1 MSDSAPQSRLQPPL
15 PPPTNPPFQPRTTT
29 RPAAPPASAATW
41 TRSSAASR
49 RCSSRTKSRSLRRRT
64 GAHISAESRPMSAI
78 SRLSLT
84 RPAAPQAKQPRRHP
98 PWRRAHDVVQGPPRS
113 PPARPAPPRV
123 GGRPRLSPSRL
134 RLRLPAPDRVG
145 RGGGGAL
152 PGLPHLR
159 RPLQEGVA
167 SPSQTSSREGDSH
180 PPPLSSA
187 RRTSASSPRSRS
199 RPRQPTRNGRDA
211 DYAIRQAP
219 TRAEAAVESL
229 RAGGDVQQF
238 CRDLQMDA
246 RVLFWPVEEP
256 RPSQFGLGQSP
267 DSEAMYFLC
276 T

>member
-15 PPPTNPPFQPRTTT
+15 PPPTNPPAQPRTTT

-123 GGRPRLSPSRL
+123 GGRPRLSPSGSVFL
-134 RLRLPAPDRVG
+134 LPTVSDEEA
-145 RGGGGAL
+145 AAHY
-152 PGLPHLR
+152 PGYHTCD
-159 RPLQEGVA
+159 V
-167 SPSQTSSREGDSH
+167 PSKKES
-180 PPPLSSA
+180 PPPPPRKPPRGRATRTPRPSPPPGVPPPRHRGAGQDRANQLGMAATRTTRAA
-187 RRTSASSPRSRS
+187 RHQPGQ
-199 RPRQPTRNGRDA
+199 RQPWN
-211 DYAIRQAP
+211 Q
-219 TRAEAAVESL
+219 
-229 RAGGDVQQF
+229 RAGGDVLQF

-246 RVLFWPVEEP
+246 RVLF
-256 RPSQFGLGQSP
+256 
-267 DSEAMYFLC
+267 
-276 T
+276 